1 MLANFFI
8 INAMHQWD
16 VESRNGLPLGDR
28 GWRGTLL
35 KAEEPVSTAG
45 VGTYG

>member
-1 MLANFFI
+1 MLANFFV

-28 GWRGTLL
+28 NWHGTLI
-35 KAEEPVSTAG
+35 KADTCNYSAK
-45 VGTYG
+45 VGIPG